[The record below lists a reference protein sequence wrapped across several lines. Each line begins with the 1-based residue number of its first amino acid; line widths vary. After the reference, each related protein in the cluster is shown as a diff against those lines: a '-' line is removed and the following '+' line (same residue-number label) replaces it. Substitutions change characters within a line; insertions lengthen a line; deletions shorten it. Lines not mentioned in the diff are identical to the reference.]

1 MEDTEAN
8 RQALQTITQREWDAM
23 TPTMRYNRYRLHRA
37 HPELG
42 LLSHLDIVGKTPC
55 LTPRCNRKRID
66 EVYKRKTDPYGSPKR
81 ARWTTQAV
89 AY

>member
-8 RQALQTITQREWDAM
+8 RQALRTITQREWDAM

-42 LLSHLDIVGKTPC
+42 LLNHLDIVSKTPC
-55 LTPRCNRKRID
+55 LSPKCNRKRID
-66 EVYKRKTDPYGSPKR
+66 EVYKKKTNSHCSPKR
-81 ARWTTQAV
+81 ARWTTQV
-89 AY
+89 ASF